1 MSGAH
6 IVDGDLVVLE
16 LRPPHDGAIV
26 AALIDGEATL
36 KRYLVRNNRPFL
48 KAENPRYPEL
58 VPAQELV
65 IQGVLRAVVR
75 KAGA

>member
-1 MSGAH
+1 MSTA
-6 IVDGDLVVLE
+6 ISSSWNFA
-16 LRPPHDGAIV
+16 PHDGAIV

-36 KRYLVRNNRPFL
+36 KRYVLRGGKPYLR
-48 KAENPRYPEL
+48 AENPRYPEL

>member
-1 MSGAH
+1 M
-6 IVDGDLVVLE
+6 LE

-36 KRYLVRNNRPFL
+36 KRYFVRHGRPFL
-48 KAENPRYPEL
+48 KAENPQYPEL

-65 IQGVLRAVVR
+65 IQGVLRAIVR